1 MSQVDELLER
11 NARFAKAS
19 GEPAPALP
27 RLRTL
32 VITCAD
38 QRVDPAQVLG
48 LELGDALVI
57 RNGGGRVTPAVLQNL
72 AMLAAVGRIEKEPEG
87 GFEIVLMQH
96 TDCGVARL
104 QGPEYEELLG
114 AYFGIPPA
122 ELPSK
127 SIADP
132 RGGIRADIEALASNP
147 LVPGSL
153 SVTGLV

>member
-1 MSQVDELLER
+1 
-11 NARFAKAS
+11 
-19 GEPAPALP
+19 
-27 RLRTL
+27 
-32 VITCAD
+32 
-38 QRVDPAQVLG
+38 
-48 LELGDALVI
+48 
-57 RNGGGRVTPAVLQNL
+57 
-72 AMLAAVGRIEKEPEG
+72 GRIEKQPEG

-122 ELPSK
+122 DLPSK

-132 RGGIRADIEALASNP
+132 RGGIRADSEALASNP

-153 SVTGLV
+153 SVTGLVYDVQTGRADLVERRSPLRESD